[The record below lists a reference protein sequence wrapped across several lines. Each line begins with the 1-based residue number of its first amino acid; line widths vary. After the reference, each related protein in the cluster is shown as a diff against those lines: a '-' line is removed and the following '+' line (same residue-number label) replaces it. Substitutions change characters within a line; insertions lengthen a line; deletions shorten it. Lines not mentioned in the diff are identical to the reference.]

1 MRYETHWE
9 FLKNSAAL
17 GKLSHAYIFSGND
30 EVGQQRLALKLSQ
43 LLNCEARLIGGC
55 ADEAQKGE
63 PCQACASCKGM
74 REKTHPDAV
83 WISETREI
91 PISAIRGLRSHFSL
105 SSWQSPFKVAVIEKA
120 HLMNTEAQSA
130 LLKLLEEP
138 RKNAILL
145 LLCEYP
151 DLLLDTIRSRAQEI
165 RWYSF
170 PATAKEDGKYAE
182 ELKRLKD
189 SFLQERFDYAKKAA
203 ETSQD
208 AIYVLEGWMRAQRS
222 FLLKSISD
230 VSENI
235 AQEERVVKTIQEML
249 RVVSTTN
256 VTPRLALEQVLLE
269 L

>member
-9 FLKNSAAL
+9 FLKSSAAL

-30 EVGQQRLALKLSQ
+30 EAGQQRLALRLSQ
-43 LLNCEARLIGGC
+43 LVNCEVKKG
-55 ADEAQKGE
+55 GE
-63 PCQACASCKGM
+63 PCQACASCRGM
-74 REKTHPDAV
+74 QEKTHPDTV
-83 WISETREI
+83 WILQTREI
-91 PISAIRGLRSHFSL
+91 PISAIRELRKHFSL
-105 SSWQSPFKVAVIEKA
+105 SSWQSPFKIAVIERA
-120 HLMNTEAQSA
+120 HLMNMEAQSA

-138 RKNAILL
+138 RRNAILF

-170 PATAKEDGKYAE
+170 PAVSKENGKSAS

-189 SFLQERFDYAKKAA
+189 SFIQERFDYAKKAA
-203 ETSQD
+203 ETPED
-208 AIYVLEGWMRAQRS
+208 AIRVLEEWLETQRS
-222 FLLKSISD
+222 VLLEA
-230 VSENI
+230 VSHSTESV
-235 AQEERVVKTIQEML
+235 AKEKHMVRTMQEML
-249 RVVSTTN
+249 QVVKTTN

>member
-30 EVGQQRLALKLSQ
+30 DAGQQRLAFKLSQ
-43 LLNCEARLIGGC
+43 LLNCESRK
-55 ADEAQKGE
+55 EEE
-63 PCQACASCKGM
+63 PCQICASCKGM
-74 REKTHPDAV
+74 KAKTHPDAV

-91 PISAIRGLRSHFSL
+91 PISAIRGLRNHFSL
-105 SSWQSPFKVAVIEKA
+105 SSWQSPFKIAVIEKA

-138 RKNAILL
+138 RRNAIIL

-208 AIYVLEGWMRAQRS
+208 AIYILEGWMRAQRS

-235 AQEERVVKTIQEML
+235 AQEERVVKTMQEML

-256 VTPRLALEQVLLE
+256 VTPRLALEQVLVE